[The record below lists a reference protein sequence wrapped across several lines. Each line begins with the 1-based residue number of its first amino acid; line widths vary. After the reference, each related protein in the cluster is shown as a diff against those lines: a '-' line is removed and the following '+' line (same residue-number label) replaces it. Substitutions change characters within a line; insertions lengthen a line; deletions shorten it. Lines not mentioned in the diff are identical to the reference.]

1 MGKVFNS
8 LAQMLLILVIVL
20 VITGGGYLHLG
31 KVKIEI
37 GAIDPW
43 AIGCILVSYLA
54 YKKTKSSPKTLDML
68 NSFVEKLYNKKAFV
82 YVFSLLFIT
91 VFITHLLKHLNF
103 QTNMYDMGYVHQA
116 LFYPF
121 ESKLLQCDVCKF
133 GSYLSDHISFS
144 LLLIAPITALT
155 KSDSLIFLLQ
165 LFFIFIPIALLI
177 KKGPVKDKNFL
188 FAAILFI
195 IFCNRSLRNSL
206 FWDFREDHIAFA
218 FLILSLLALSMRRY
232 TFYFL
237 ALIIAL
243 FSKEHIGLITSGLA
257 VPILFDKDFIK
268 EKKIRVLLSLSTF
281 ILSLGISLLSFKYFF
296 PIYTIQD
303 QSINNVVSRFAEFGN
318 TPSEVILNFLT
329 TPAHWWTVLKRFIEP
344 KALKYL
350 FLVLIPYAFFLRKT
364 LYWLFPIALGLS
376 LNIISPLPNEKMMI
390 FHYDLVWL
398 AIAIFALLLGAK
410 RINLKMEDKKPILIA
425 LTIALLFSGR
435 WPLYYIK
442 NLSLDNIRD
451 AIFLNNLQRTGT
463 IAASKK
469 NIAHLTSFP
478 SIRILDYTEH
488 RIDLNSKDCEHPS
501 ACYHQATK
509 LILDTEKFYE
519 KKLMNNLSSSEWKK
533 VKASP
538 SGRLLLFMKSGK

>member
-8 LAQMLLILVIVL
+8 LALALLILVILL
-20 VITGGGYLHLG
+20 VITGGGYLHFG
-31 KVKIEI
+31 GAKIEV

-43 AIGCILVSYLA
+43 AMGCILLSYLA
-54 YKKTKSSPKTLDML
+54 YKKTKSSPKTLNML
-68 NSFVEKLYNKKAFV
+68 NSFIEKLYNKKAFI
-82 YVFSLLFIT
+82 YMLSFLFIT
-91 VFITHLLKHLNF
+91 VFITHLLKHFNF
-103 QTNMYDMGYVHQA
+103 QTDMYDMGYVHQA

-144 LLLIAPITALT
+144 LLLIAPITAIT

-165 LFFIFIPIALLI
+165 LIFIFIPVVLLI
-177 KKGPVKDKNFL
+177 KKGPVKDKNYL
-188 FAAILFI
+188 FAIILFI
-195 IFCNRSLRNSL
+195 IFSNRSLRNSL

-218 FLILSLLALSMRRY
+218 FLILSFLALSMKRY
-232 TFYFL
+232 ALYFL

-257 VPILFDKDFIK
+257 VPLFFDKGFTK
-268 EKKIRVLLSLSTF
+268 EKKTRILLSLSTF
-281 ILSLGISLLSFKYFF
+281 FLSLGISLLSFKYFF

-303 QSINNVVSRFAEFGN
+303 QSINNVVSRFAQFGN

-329 TPAHWWTVLKRFIEP
+329 TPAHWWTILKRFIEP

-350 FLVLIPYAFFLRKT
+350 FLVLIPYAFFLRKA

-410 RINLKMEDKKPILIA
+410 RTNLKVENKKPLLIA
-425 LTIALLFSGR
+425 LTIALSFSGR

-442 NLSLDNIRD
+442 NLSLDNIQD
-451 AIFLNNLQRTGT
+451 AIFLTTLERTGT
-463 IAASKK
+463 IAASKM

-478 SIRILDYTEH
+478 SLRILDYTEH
-488 RIDLNSKDCEHPS
+488 KIDLESKDCDHPS
-501 ACYHQATK
+501 SCYYQATK
-509 LILDTEKFYE
+509 LLLDKGKRFEKELIERIDYA
-519 KKLMNNLSSSEWKK
+519 EWKLSK
-533 VKASP
+533 ESP
-538 SGRLLLFMKSGK
+538 SGRLILLKKVIN